1 MFKCCQSNLNYI
13 TQRVGLNDSHNKVF
27 LKKLLNPKR
36 LIVTILKQSMVKW
49 LNG

>member
-1 MFKCCQSNLNYI
+1 MFKCWQSNLNYI
-13 TQRVGLNDSHNKVF
+13 TQRVGFNDAYNKVF
-27 LKKLLNPKR
+27 LKRLLNRKR